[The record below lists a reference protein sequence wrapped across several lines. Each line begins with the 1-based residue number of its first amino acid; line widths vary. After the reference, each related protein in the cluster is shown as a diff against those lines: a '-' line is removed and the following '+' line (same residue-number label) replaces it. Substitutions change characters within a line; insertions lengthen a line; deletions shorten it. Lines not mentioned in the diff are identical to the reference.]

1 MPFVKVAVTVTFVK
15 SATFNPVIKLSN
27 VKHSSFRITKQT
39 TIMPGFLGVLHVKC
53 SYRKSKKLA
62 WTSIDTWICE
72 IVMIVASW
80 FLRQKKSRAG
90 NSQKK
95 TKKTGMNVHSTAEIQ
110 MIIALWFLR
119 KEKNTGVEIRITEIR
134 IVSASPQNK
143 KENFFKFQT
152 RKLSP
157 YYIVK
162 ILPYW
167 KSCFS
172 IRNLNFAWSLIFLC
186 YKRVSNL

>member
-1 MPFVKVAVTVTFVK
+1 
-15 SATFNPVIKLSN
+15 
-27 VKHSSFRITKQT
+27 
-39 TIMPGFLGVLHVKC
+39 
-53 SYRKSKKLA
+53 
-62 WTSIDTWICE
+62 
-72 IVMIVASW
+72 MIVASW

-186 YKRVSNL
+186 YKRVSNLQFRTVDFFNGQMVSLFLFAVSLVNLKQDIFIQHFVSIFKTFFQLKKKVSPLKLMNHNNQHS